1 MFQQQRQT
9 AIASEL
15 RTSQASIDES
25 IVPEALQDI
34 VLRHQVSYEVWPEWS
49 GCGGRARRIGYCV
62 SICGVNDRV
71 DCVRGHHVPGCP
83 HCGLT
88 YDEIRRIAEWITLKE
103 QSDCRFQIGPFDRA
117 WHIAPKQRW
126 SRNEI
131 IVNIKILHSR
141 NVDGP
146 VDESQEQ
153 CLNKLRVELKKLG
166 VREGVWQTAKVTVH

>member
-1 MFQQQRQT
+1 
-9 AIASEL
+9 
-15 RTSQASIDES
+15 
-25 IVPEALQDI
+25 
-34 VLRHQVSYEVWPEWS
+34 
-49 GCGGRARRIGYCV
+49 
-62 SICGVNDRV
+62 
-71 DCVRGHHVPGCP
+71 VPGCP

-88 YDEIRRIAEWITLKE
+88 YDEIRKLAEWITLKE
-103 QSDCRFQIGPFDRA
+103 QPACRFQIVPFDRA
-117 WHIAPKQRW
+117 WHIAPRQRW

-166 VREGVWQTAKVTVH
+166 VREGVWQTAKADGALITKELREGSEAFFSSDAARECLSYHARVKRLQDVRP